1 MSMYSKLLLSSAVI
15 GVMGLCP
22 VFAQQDTAMPTQQM
36 VETAHVSNWF
46 QPHVFGYGNYQYGQI
61 VHGQYAH
68 LSDGNLDHFSMEQA
82 VVQVGGEINS
92 KIGLSAV
99 VIGQGVL
106 SFPLCLPSDGSG
118 AGGFGCYTPFYSW
131 NLKQAELQYTLGDA
145 KSPILKF
152 GVGLFPFKYNPD
164 GRTFGD
170 YLLRISP
177 YPQFLQTS
185 FDVPD
190 AEHMLGL
197 HVGSSISPWSPDQLA
212 LRQDLMLTSET
223 TLWPLQD
230 FSLTYMFNSTIFNFL
245 DLGAGIMWDRLFPTS
260 AILDKPDSSNNTHN
274 FTFQGTKVMLRAA
287 LDFKNVWPLN
297 LAKGLWGKED
307 WRLYSEMCLN
317 GLKDYP
323 VTDTNS
329 HEYPGYNDITKR
341 TPTVFGFHVPTCKIL
356 DVLSLEWE
364 WWDNNFAN
372 SYYGVFNAGYGLVPN
387 PYKYAQG
394 NTNRNQPYGGP
405 WHWGIYAKK
414 TVFTHISLVGQIG
427 RDHTFIQT
435 SMTGTSNGDPQEAMD
450 GLGNWAWWLKVQ
462 YDF

>member
-1 MSMYSKLLLSSAVI
+1 MNICKELILSSVVM
-15 GVMGLCP
+15 GVMGLLP
-22 VFAQQDTAMPTQQM
+22 VSAQDGTAMPAQQK
-36 VETAHVSNWF
+36 VETAPVSNWF
-46 QPHVFGYGNYQYGQI
+46 QPHVFGYGDYQYGQV
-61 VHGQYAH
+61 VHGQYAWAPGG
-68 LSDGNLDHFSMEQA
+68 GNLDHFSMEQA
-82 VVQVGGEINS
+82 VVQVGGDIKS
-92 KIGLSAV
+92 KIGLSAI
-99 VIGQGVL
+99 VIGQGIL
-106 SFPLCLPSDGSG
+106 TFPFCLPTDGSG
-118 AGGFGCYTPFYSW
+118 AGGFGCYAPRYTW
-131 NLKQAELQYTLGDA
+131 DLKQAELQYTLGDA
-145 KSPILKF
+145 KSPILKLD
-152 GVGLFPFKYNPD
+152 VGLFPFKYNPD

-190 AEHMLGL
+190 AEHILGIRL
-197 HVGSSISPWSPDQLA
+197 SSSLLTQDWLDVHH
-212 LRQDLMLTSET
+212 DLMLTSET
-223 TLWPLQD
+223 TFWPLQD
-230 FSLTYMFNSTIFNFL
+230 FSLSYLINTSFFRIL
-245 DLGAGIMWDRLFPTS
+245 DLGAGIMWDRLLPAS
-260 AILDKPDSSNNTHN
+260 QILDQPAVSNNTHD

-297 LAKGLWGKED
+297 LAKGVWGKED
-307 WRLYSEMCLN
+307 WRLYGEMCLN

-323 VTDTNS
+323 VTDTTS
-329 HEYPGYNDITKR
+329 HEYPGYSDIKKR
-341 TPTVFGFHVPTCKIL
+341 MPTVFGFHVPTCGIL

-364 WWDNNFAN
+364 WWDNDFAN
-372 SYYGVFNAGYGLVPN
+372 SYWGVFNAGYGLVPN
-387 PYKYAQG
+387 PYKYGQG

-450 GLGNWAWWLKVQ
+450 GLGNWAWWLKIQ